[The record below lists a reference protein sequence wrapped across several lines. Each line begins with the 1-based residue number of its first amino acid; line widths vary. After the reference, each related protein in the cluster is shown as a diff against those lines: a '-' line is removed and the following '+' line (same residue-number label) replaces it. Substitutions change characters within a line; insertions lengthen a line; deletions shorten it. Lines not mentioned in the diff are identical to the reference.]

1 MIDPN
6 SLPLPA
12 VVEKL
17 DYETTL
23 EKNLAYLKQ
32 KLPDWKPLESDEF
45 LMILEAMSYREVMLR
60 NEFNQRALAFFIA
73 TASGSDLDH
82 WGIVFDCERLKGS
95 KPYANYLF
103 TLSQARET
111 DVVIK
116 KGLVLVDDDSI
127 YESRLLE
134 DLVIKK
140 GELEAAGKVE
150 LQVFTASSDIETNN
164 ITTTLPY
171 VVNAKATAK
180 FSSGSNTESDEDFR
194 FRILLSMSDKST
206 AGSSATYK
214 SYAYKADE
222 RIEDIKVTN
231 GIKDFSTYL
240 PLFLGKN
247 EVEILD
253 GIRSLISDFSTVN
266 VYYYSKIADPLMKER
281 IEQSLNSENI
291 RPLTDYVKVIP
302 ATEKTFAIQA
312 VLNCEKNQEY
322 GIIEVQALENLKANL
337 NKLRKIGVSITLSEI
352 NDFLRVPGVKEVVI
366 LNPTENVEIVSNE
379 IGVCSEFNISTSS
392 I

>member
-60 NEFNQRALAFFIA
+60 NEFNQRALAFFLA

-253 GIRSLISDFSTVN
+253 GIRSLISDFCTVN

-322 GIIEVQALENLKANL
+322 GIIEVQALENLKTNL

-352 NDFLRVPGVKEVVI
+352 NDFLRVPGVKEAVI
-366 LNPTENVEIVSNE
+366 LNPTENVEILSNE

>member
-60 NEFNQRALAFFIA
+60 NEFNQRALAFFLA

-111 DVVIK
+111 DIVIK

-322 GIIEVQALENLKANL
+322 GIIEVQALENLKTNL

-352 NDFLRVPGVKEVVI
+352 NDFLRVPGVKEAVI
-366 LNPTENVEIVSNE
+366 LNPTENVEILSNE

>member
-60 NEFNQRALAFFIA
+60 NEFNQRALAFFLA

-322 GIIEVQALENLKANL
+322 GIIEVQALENLKTNL

-352 NDFLRVPGVKEVVI
+352 NDFLRVPGVKEAVI
-366 LNPTENVEIVSNE
+366 LNPTENVEILSNE

>member
-60 NEFNQRALAFFIA
+60 NEFNQRALAFFLA

-150 LQVFTASSDIETNN
+150 LQVFKASSDIETNN

-322 GIIEVQALENLKANL
+322 GIIEVQALENLKTNL

-352 NDFLRVPGVKEVVI
+352 NDFLRVPGVKEAVI
-366 LNPTENVEIVSNE
+366 LNPTENVEILSNE
-379 IGVCSEFNISTSS
+379 IGMCSEFNISTSS

>member
-60 NEFNQRALAFFIA
+60 NEFNQRALAFFLA

-150 LQVFTASSDIETNN
+150 LQVFKASSDIETNN

-322 GIIEVQALENLKANL
+322 GIIEVQALENLKTNL

-352 NDFLRVPGVKEVVI
+352 NDFLRVPGVKEAVI
-366 LNPTENVEIVSNE
+366 LNPTENVEILSNE